1 VPGYREGMKRA
12 GPIELSVHK
21 DWSTWRDL
29 RVPLD
34 APATAEWL
42 IRAKGHLAGGL
53 GGFESMEVEPGR
65 PLLVLVLNEPRDDAE
80 AVTAEVDAC
89 LAASERPPG

>member
-1 VPGYREGMKRA
+1 VKRSGA
-12 GPIELSVHK
+12 IVLSQHS

-34 APATAEWL
+34 GPPTAEWL
-42 IRAKGHLAGGL
+42 VRVEGALRHGLAA
-53 GGFESMEVEPGR
+53 FESMEFEPGR
-65 PLLVLVLNEPRDDAE
+65 PTLVVVLNEPRADAD

-89 LAASERPPG
+89 IAGA